1 MKIQPVLNSCEIQM
15 DNLLSK
21 QLRSET
27 LLALLKAARENN
39 KNTNLEKKN
48 YSAVEM
54 MTDMDKNELR
64 YELNYAII
72 LLSDY
77 QKTQSLSI
85 AMPSNA
91 YTQEFADKLNSIKE
105 GIETII
111 NKFQADKSEGSIL
124 T

>member
-1 MKIQPVLNSCEIQM
+1 MKIQPVLNSCETQM
-15 DNLLSK
+15 DHLLSK

-27 LLALLKAARENN
+27 LLALLKAERENSKNTDLAN
-39 KNTNLEKKN
+39 KNYT
-48 YSAVEM
+48 AAEM

-91 YTQEFADKLNSIKE
+91 YTREFADKLNSIKD
-105 GIETII
+105 GIETIL
-111 NKFQADKSEGSIL
+111 NKFQTE
-124 T
+124 

>member
-1 MKIQPVLNSCEIQM
+1 MKIQPVLNSCETQM
-15 DNLLSK
+15 EHLRSK

-27 LLALLKAARENN
+27 LLALLKTERENN
-39 KNTNLEKKN
+39 KNPNLENKN
-48 YSAVEM
+48 YTAAQM

-85 AMPSNA
+85 AAPSNA

-105 GIETII
+105 GIEKII
-111 NKFQADKSEGSIL
+111 NKFQTE
-124 T
+124 